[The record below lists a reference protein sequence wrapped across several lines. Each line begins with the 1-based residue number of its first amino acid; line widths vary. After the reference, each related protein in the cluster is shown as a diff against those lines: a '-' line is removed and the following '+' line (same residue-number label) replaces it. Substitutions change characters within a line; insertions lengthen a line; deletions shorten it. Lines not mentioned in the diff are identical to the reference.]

1 LRLEKL
7 VYILHSLDI
16 KKQEVS
22 EILVWNRTFG
32 QEKLTLIGEHM
43 TGNYIKI
50 SRNAP
55 KFSLQASISIILDYG
70 KLILEGYPS

>member
-1 LRLEKL
+1 
-7 VYILHSLDI
+7 
-16 KKQEVS
+16 
-22 EILVWNRTFG
+22 LVWNRTFG

-70 KLILEGYPS
+70 KVILEGSPS